1 MWMKEIQ
8 IIENWISGGMSE
20 TTGQR
25 CHVGVPKFWLST
37 GKLPRAVN
45 NKMFCAITR
54 RAIAPGRAVPS
65 GQPRTEIDADVS
77 FSMVAVTFTPT

>member
-1 MWMKEIQ
+1 MWIKEIQ

-25 CHVGVPKFWLST
+25 CAKILIVD
-37 GKLPRAVN
+37 RAVN

-65 GQPRTEIDADVS
+65 GQPRTEIDANVS
-77 FSMVAVTFTPT
+77 FSMVPVAVTFTPT